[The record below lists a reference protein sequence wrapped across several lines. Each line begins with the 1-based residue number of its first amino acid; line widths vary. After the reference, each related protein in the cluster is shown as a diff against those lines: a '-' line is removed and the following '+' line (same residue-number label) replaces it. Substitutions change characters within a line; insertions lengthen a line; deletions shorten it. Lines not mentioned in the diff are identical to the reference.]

1 MTVNWTAVAIS
12 VSICSMVAIFEG
24 FLTGD
29 SLTTWYPGLRKPDWH
44 IPLWAFVIV
53 GVLVYVINGF
63 VAYRVLTEVPSREDQ
78 LVALTALVVVMVLN
92 TLWNYAF
99 LEYQSTLIGFLG
111 VVGFLGPLL
120 VLQTA
125 LFAYD
130 TVAAWTYI
138 AYTLWVIA
146 YDLPLFYVMWRL
158 NPER

>member
-1 MTVNWTAVAIS
+1 
-12 VSICSMVAIFEG
+12 
-24 FLTGD
+24 
-29 SLTTWYPGLRKPDWH
+29 
-44 IPLWAFVIV
+44 
-53 GVLVYVINGF
+53 LV
-63 VAYRVLTEVPSREDQ
+63 
-78 LVALTALVVVMVLN
+78 
-92 TLWNYAF
+92 
-99 LEYQSTLIGFLG
+99 GFLG

-130 TVAAWTYI
+130 TVAAWTHI